1 MRSIILRN
9 SDVIFPN
16 RNEVG
21 ISLVVEN
28 KQIIAINENASQL
41 DTEAVE
47 LSGTTLV
54 PGFIDV
60 HIHGA
65 VGVDVNEADAGGLLR
80 IAGFLAGKGVTAWM
94 PTVVPDSDE
103 NYRRIIG
110 EIDRL
115 MELQEGKAV
124 AQAVGVHYE
133 GVFANEKMC
142 GALRP
147 EFFKSGRSA
156 GGGWRQDVQN
166 PPHEQG
172 RNADTAERNAP
183 RATASGTERREVGG
197 LPMLKRGVHM
207 MTLAPEIDGGIELIE
222 ALVAQSWIVSVG
234 HTKADAVTL
243 DAAFAAGA
251 RHMTHFF
258 NAMTGIH
265 HREVGVAGWG
275 LANKDVTFDIIADG
289 IHVHPTMLKTACRVK
304 SPDNV
309 SLISDSVAPTGLGD
323 GEYELWGETITVT
336 NGETRNHRGSIA
348 GSVITMH
355 DAVRRMLSLGFSE
368 VEVAKMASTNPAR
381 LLGLENDRGS
391 IEVGKRA
398 DLVAIDK
405 DGNIKFSMIG
415 GKIVGQ

>member
-1 MRSIILRN
+1 MLLKNAKFILPQAETRQNSVLVERGIIK
-9 SDVIFPN
+9 DIFPATIGN
-16 RNEVG
+16 SNDD
-21 ISLVVEN
+21 
-28 KQIIAINENASQL
+28 QIIDLNGARLFA
-41 DTEAVE
+41 
-47 LSGTTLV
+47 
-54 PGFIDV
+54 GFIDV
-60 HIHGA
+60 HNHGA
-65 VGVDVNEADAGGLLR
+65 VGIDVNNANSDELIEVGK
-80 IAGFLAGKGVTAWM
+80 FLAKNGVTAWL
-94 PTVVPDSDE
+94 PTFVPDSDD
-103 NYRRIIG
+103 NYRCV
-110 EIDRL
+110 IDAIDELMRL
-115 MELQEGKAV
+115 QIDKPV

-147 EFFKSGRSA
+147 AYFKSCQWSVA
-156 GGGWRQDVQN
+156 GGQL
-166 PPHEQG
+166 
-172 RNADTAERNAP
+172 P
-183 RATASGTERREVGG
+183 R
-197 LPMLKRGVHM
+197 LDNGVHM
-207 MTLAPEIDGGIELIE
+207 TTLAPEIDGGIELIE
-222 ALVAQSWIVSVG
+222 ALVADGWIVSIG
-234 HTKADAVTL
+234 HTRADSETL
-243 DAAFAAGA
+243 DRAFGAGA
-251 RHMTHFF
+251 RHLTHFF

-265 HREVGVAGWG
+265 HRDLGVAGWG
-275 LANKDVTFDIIADG
+275 LANREVTFDIIADG